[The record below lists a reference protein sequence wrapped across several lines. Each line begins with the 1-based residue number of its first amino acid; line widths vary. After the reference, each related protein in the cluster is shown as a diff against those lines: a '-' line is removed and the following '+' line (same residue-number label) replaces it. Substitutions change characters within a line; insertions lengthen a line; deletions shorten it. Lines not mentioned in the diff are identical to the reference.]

1 MRLVE
6 YFVAVIDHGSITK
19 AAQALYIAQP
29 SLSQAIRGLERR
41 LGVQLFQRTGRRL
54 VLTADG
60 TAFVEPAR
68 RVLRDV
74 QRARGAVQ
82 DVRAMTTGQ
91 LDIAALA
98 TLAAHPLPQLAGA
111 YQRRYP
117 GVRLN
122 ITDPG
127 STGRVLDEVRRG
139 DAELGLTKLPVDNA
153 SLRAVPLADE
163 EIVLVLPPDL
173 AASLPDPVPLESV
186 RGIPL
191 VLEFT
196 DTSTRD
202 IVNDV
207 LDPAEQSV
215 AVECAHRQ
223 AIWDLVS
230 QGAGATFLPRELAER
245 ELSGVVRRSTVPEI
259 RRSTGLVHRAGE
271 LSPAARAFVEL
282 AAPG

>member
-1 MRLVE
+1 M
-6 YFVAVIDHGSITK
+6 AVIDHGSITK

-29 SLSQAIRGLERR
+29 SLSQAIRGLERQ
-41 LGVQLFQRTGRRL
+41 LGVQLFRRTGRQL

-60 TAFVEPAR
+60 KAFVEPAR

-74 QRARGAVQ
+74 QRARNAVQ
-82 DVRAMTTGQ
+82 DVRSMTTGQ

-111 YQRRYP
+111 YQQRYP

-127 STGRVLDEVRRG
+127 STARVLDEVRRG
-139 DAELGLTKLPVDNA
+139 DAELGLTKLPVDNS

-173 AASLPDPVPLESV
+173 AASLPDPVPLDSM

-196 DTSTRD
+196 EDRK
-202 IVNDV
+202 
-207 LDPAEQSV
+207 SV
-215 AVECAHRQ
+215 V
-223 AIWDLVS
+223 
-230 QGAGATFLPRELAER
+230 
-245 ELSGVVRRSTVPEI
+245 
-259 RRSTGLVHRAGE
+259 
-271 LSPAARAFVEL
+271 
-282 AAPG
+282 